1 MGLRKQ
7 SIRRINE
14 VTVEGKKTTKEELIE
29 LSLDWAEKELILFKK
44 VLAQG
49 GSCKIK
55 GKNYRV
61 SKEEPIRMVVR

>member
-14 VTVEGKKTTKEELIE
+14 VSIEGRKTSKEELIE

-44 VLAQG
+44 ILAQG
-49 GSCKIK
+49 GTCKIK
-55 GKNYRV
+55 GKTYRV
-61 SKEEPIRMVVR
+61 TKVEPIRMVTK

>member
-29 LSLDWAEKELILFKK
+29 LSLDWVEKELILFKK
-44 VLAQG
+44 ILAQG
-49 GSCKIK
+49 GSCNIK
-55 GKNYRV
+55 GKTYRV
-61 SKEEPIRMVVR
+61 SKQEPMRMVVR

>member
-14 VTVEGKKTTKEELIE
+14 VSIEGRETTKEELIE

-44 VLAQG
+44 ILTQG

-55 GKNYRV
+55 GKTYKV
-61 SKEEPIRMVVR
+61 SKVEPIRMVTK

>member
-29 LSLDWAEKELILFKK
+29 LSLDWVEKELILFKK

-55 GKNYRV
+55 GKTYRV

>member
-14 VTVEGKKTTKEELIE
+14 VSIEGRETSKEELIE

-44 VLAQG
+44 ILAQG

-55 GKNYRV
+55 GKTYRV
-61 SKEEPIRMVVR
+61 TKVEPIRMVTK

>member
-14 VTVEGKKTTKEELIE
+14 VSIEGRKTSKEELIE

-44 VLAQG
+44 ILAQG

-55 GKNYRV
+55 GKTYRV
-61 SKEEPIRMVVR
+61 TKVEPIRMVTK

>member
-7 SIRRINE
+7 SIRRIDE
-14 VTVEGKKTTKEELIE
+14 VLVDGNKTTKEELRQ
-29 LSLDWAEKELILFKK
+29 LSLDWADKELILFKK

-55 GKNYRV
+55 GKTYRV
-61 SKEEPIRMVVR
+61 SKTEPIRMVVK

>member
-44 VLAQG
+44 MLAQG

-55 GKNYRV
+55 GKTYRV
-61 SKEEPIRMVVR
+61 SKEEPLRMVVR

>member
-14 VTVEGKKTTKEELIE
+14 VTVEGKPTTKEELIE
-29 LSLDWAEKELILFKK
+29 LSLYWAEKELILFKK

-49 GSCKIK
+49 GSCKIQ
-55 GKNYRV
+55 NRTYRV
-61 SKEEPIRMVVR
+61 SKAEPIRMVTK